1 MPTRGI
7 LWGISAFFHT
17 LVLFLWRAMTNTN
30 VYRQWPVDL
39 GLIYV
44 CSGTFFWLLVLR
56 GPRAVGVIVSGF
68 CIGTR

>member
-1 MPTRGI
+1 MVFT
-7 LWGISAFFHT
+7 
-17 LVLFLWRAMTNTN
+17 
-30 VYRQWPVDL
+30 PVDL

-56 GPRAVGVIVSGF
+56 GPRVVGVIVSGF